1 MHERVDFGG
10 QHLRDEIRIGYSAA
24 FLTDVAWRI
33 NFRYFLVKTG
43 NKSILNIGVYSKIN
57 DLPGDG
63 RITTMTGG
71 IRDL

>member
-1 MHERVDFGG
+1 M
-10 QHLRDEIRIGYSAA
+10 RDEIRIGYSVT
-24 FLTDVAWRI
+24 FLLDVAWRI

-43 NKSILNIGVYSKIN
+43 NKSILNVDVYSKIN

-71 IRDL
+71 IGNL